1 MIYYHN
7 TKQSSFCHGDS
18 SDSSIYHHG
27 ILGMKWGIRRYQN
40 EDGSLTTAG
49 KIRYGADVAKAGI
62 KGFGKTVGGIFK
74 KGFKTVKNA
83 TVDTAREIKNKTKE
97 ELKKEEDNYDKQ
109 YDEARRSKRDEMLRD
124 AKENGKFD
132 IDFIEEI
139 QNDYDDTNLSKEE
152 EDREVLKRYEKYLN
166 EPTLW
171 RKANREYHGLSK
183 DKTVDKVV
191 ANFKKDFGSY
201 DQIDDPELFE
211 LAKFEQSYSLELA
224 EQDSEEIIKLAEEKF
239 KKG

>member
-7 TKQSSFCHGDS
+7 AKQSSFCHGDS

-49 KIRYGADVAKAGI
+49 KIRYGADVAKSGV
-62 KGFGKTVGGIFK
+62 KGFGKTVGRISK
-74 KGFKTVKNA
+74 KGFKAIKNA
-83 TVDTAREIKNKTKE
+83 TVE

-124 AKENGKFD
+124 ARENGKFD

-139 QNDYDDTNLSKEE
+139 QNDYDDTDLSKEE

-166 EPTLW
+166 QPTIW
-171 RKANREYHGLSK
+171 RKANHEYHGLSK
-183 DKTVDKVV
+183 DKIVDKAV

-211 LAKFEQSYSLELA
+211 LAKIELSYSLELA
-224 EQDSEEIIKLAEEKF
+224 EQDSEEIVKLAEEKF